1 MSPKSGEEKAVPSA
15 GITGKVMNN
24 PKAGRQ
30 AGRGS
35 ASSLSR
41 TALPDSRLGGV
52 RRLALTVTQVSV
64 GSQGSLLGGAQT
76 DRQAGQ
82 LQSSPQLS
90 SLLGM

>member
-1 MSPKSGEEKAVPSA
+1 MSPKRRKEKARPSA
-15 GITGKVMNN
+15 GVTSRETNN
-24 PKAGRQ
+24 QKS
-30 AGRGS
+30 GRGS
-35 ASSLSR
+35 TSSLSR

-52 RRLALTVTQVSV
+52 RRLAVTVTQVSV